1 VDLFSVQLMAF
12 IGILCGV
19 LARSALPYLR
29 KNIKENIPLSWEH
42 RYTALFLVGVVASFL
57 VYPRFQIPPDGFDV
71 FVAAFVFGFGVDA
84 LVLEGWAWI
93 EPEEEEEEEE
103 HE

>member
-1 VDLFSVQLMAF
+1 MELFSVQLIAF

-19 LARSALPYLR
+19 LARSFMPYLR
-29 KNIKENIPLSWEH
+29 KTLKENLPITWEH
-42 RYTALFLVGVVASFL
+42 RYTALLIVGVVASLL

-84 LVLEGWAWI
+84 MILEGWAWI
-93 EPEEEEEEEE
+93 EPKGEEETG
-103 HE
+103 